1 MSFAQYGQCKD
12 SGVPWL
18 GKIPQ
23 HWEAKRIRYLA
34 SRISSGKTPF
44 GGSDVYVDE
53 GIIFLRSQNIYDEGL
68 QLDDVVFISKTID
81 AQMAVSRV
89 QPNDILLNI
98 TGASIGRSCVIP
110 IDFPAANVNQHVCA
124 IRMAYQGNVPF
135 VSWCFKSDALK
146 AQIDFAQNGAAR
158 EGLNFDQIAGLWIAV
173 PPRKEQDAIAG
184 FLERE
189 TTKINALIAEQQ

>member
-98 TGASIGRSCVIP
+98 TGASIGRSCAIP
-110 IDFPAANVNQHVCA
+110 
-124 IRMAYQGNVPF
+124 MAYQGNVPF

-173 PPRKEQDAIAG
+173 
-184 FLERE
+184 
-189 TTKINALIAEQQ
+189 